1 LSNVFLLLASVIGDL
16 SFLEAYT
23 GTIRVQASGR
33 TSVTAAAFRWM
44 QALLDR

>member
-1 LSNVFLLLASVIGDL
+1 VLLLLESVVEGDL

-23 GTIRVQASGR
+23 GTVQVQVQASDR
-33 TSVTAAAFRWM
+33 TSLAAAFRLM